1 MESKDN
7 PSKPF
12 VFPVMKKTIEDL
24 FTKSK
29 ITKNDI
35 EAFQDKYWEQLVP
48 NFSQAL
54 KLLDIH
60 RVPRHNIL
68 WSINDRLMDAIKAR
82 VDSKA
87 DDCDQKKCQK
97 LWQKLIKTGIVY
109 IHHPYMRSL
118 IMQVLGKM
126 NSIKER
132 HVNLIVDNKYLYD
145 DAPLPVLRHIWVAHP
160 HKFQEELD
168 KVIATFQSTWSSAIL
183 DALSMSIM
191 STASTTADL
200 VPILYWPPRRRRRDP
215 SIVRIV
221 EMIGEGQVLYDKTIS
236 ILRDQCIKCEKAAY
250 SLMEQQIKST
260 IGNNNPSEEID
271 EQPPPAKR
279 SRQRFSS
286 KEKSS
291 DIIQPSASQP
301 IPYIPL
307 AFMPNQPS
315 VASATLCTLRFDL
328 LMSLNEAKIDRLC
341 VPDRI
346 HRFVWCLDACV
357 RNRRIDQRHA
367 SELAYHLQLQR
378 RRWAKET
385 ADECHESYESNENIS
400 GEMFK
405 RGHSSSSRGKNSK
418 SGKTNRK
425 QSPTSAEKHC
435 NSEDL
440 EKIADVNLLEKD
452 MHMACR
458 DPWVVYTICT
468 SLIRYVLSGLYEDK
482 LPRDIPEVH
491 LLVHLLVLGLGD
503 DLIPYSCLQ
512 SKTKENSISKRNSTT
527 TTVTSSTPSSSLSS
541 DIDDPTLS
549 CPSKALISH
558 ILPAVAQ
565 LQVLTWRAQVAE
577 EILTLSNSL
586 WPTNSLENTTTSS
599 NSSSG
604 GSGAGGGSTPSNN
617 NNNTNQRS
625 TSHESK
631 ESFNPSSSSSSSSSS
646 SPSSSL
652 TTSPPL
658 VWQKRIKDATQCVNI
673 TVPSGYL
680 AHPIGYL
687 ILQYHC
693 LFCLERNELA
703 TLRALL
709 KLAVTLAQ
717 SRVNRSNPHH
727 HNNKSTIQSQP
738 ITPTKLYCTDSLIS
752 NNKFGLSVIFRWRPE
767 VLQALVLG
775 ISRLPQSAPAFVDI
789 DRNTHITE
797 GSVESLND
805 NTGQSDSDNN
815 SSNISSLVRTN
826 SMMSNIIPNNELGN
840 NSIGFTNVLNPT
852 CQNTNP
858 ESYSTITGSIVTR
871 ANLAGLLRSSLP
883 LINDVQLL
891 ALAQVALLVPGPT
904 NTNLGT
910 SGMSNSGGTNVSSIH
925 PLSSGT
931 TTSTTATTT
940 TTDLS
945 SINES
950 VSSAP
955 SLSER
960 EKLVNTLARHCN
972 ITSVGSTGTLPTTDS
987 NLLFESSTQQS
998 STVAGS
1004 TGSYKSSNPRVLA
1017 ALDVLR
1023 KDIEKSH
1030 NSLASPLTPTN
1041 LVGIKT
1047 GPGGYS
1053 SSASSLN
1060 ASANLL
1066 TNFTGFQMPD
1076 AWVAPSPRSPLSS
1089 NKYSRFGAD
1098 SLQSSNNTSTSLT
1111 NTSLSSCY
1119 SSSSTSS
1126 YGLHLP
1132 IGTPLTNP
1140 GLMGATPHLSN
1151 LHIGQGQMPSL
1162 RKLPT
1167 LTPSPEILSSLSSSS
1182 REFRTPLSPNPIHHQ
1197 RNKFGTDTLYASCP
1211 SPAVHRPGASHDNSN
1226 IVISRSPS
1234 PPPPPS

>member
-1 MESKDN
+1 METKDN

-29 ITKNDI
+29 ITKDDI

-60 RVPRHNIL
+60 GVPRHNIL

-82 VDSKA
+82 VDSKP
-87 DDCDQKKCQK
+87 DDCDHKKCQK

-183 DALSMSIM
+183 DALSMSIT

-260 IGNNNPSEEID
+260 IGNNNSSEEID

-279 SRQRFSS
+279 SRQRLSS

-291 DIIQPSASQP
+291 DITQRLANQP

-385 ADECHESYESNENIS
+385 ADECHELYGESNENIS
-400 GEMFK
+400 GEMSK

-418 SGKTNRK
+418 SGKTNQK
-425 QSPTSAEKHC
+425 QSPSSTEKQC
-435 NSEDL
+435 DL
-440 EKIADVNLLEKD
+440 EDVEKTADVNFLEKD

-468 SLIRYVLSGLYEDK
+468 SLIRYVLNGLYEDK

-512 SKTKENSISKRNSTT
+512 LKTKESSMSKRNSTT
-527 TTVTSSTPSSSLSS
+527 
-541 DIDDPTLS
+541 DIDDPTLN
-549 CPSKALISH
+549 CPSKALISY

-577 EILTLSNSL
+577 EILTLSNNL
-586 WPTNSLENTTTSS
+586 WPTTSLENTTGSS

-604 GSGAGGGSTPSNN
+604 GGLTPSNN
-617 NNNTNQRS
+617 NNNTNQRP
-625 TSHESK
+625 TSHESR
-631 ESFNPSSSSSSSSSS
+631 ESSNPSSSSS
-646 SPSSSL
+646 SPSSL
-652 TTSPPL
+652 PTTSPPL

-717 SRVNRSNPHH
+717 SRVNRSNH
-727 HNNKSTIQSQP
+727 NKSTTQSQP
-738 ITPTKLYCTDSLIS
+738 ITPTKVLCSDSLS
-752 NNKFGLSVIFRWRPE
+752 YNNKFGLSVIFRWRPE

-797 GSVESLND
+797 GSVESSLND

-826 SMMSNIIPNNELGN
+826 SMMSNIISNNELGN
-840 NSIGFTNVLNPT
+840 NIIGFTNVLNST

-904 NTNLGT
+904 STNLGT
-910 SGMSNSGGTNVSSIH
+910 GGMSSSSGTNVSSIH

-931 TTSTTATTT
+931 TTTVTTT
-940 TTDLS
+940 TTDVS

-950 VSSAP
+950 VSTAP

-960 EKLVNTLARHCN
+960 ERLVNTLARHCN
-972 ITSVGSTGTLPTTDS
+972 ITSVGSTGTLSTTDS
-987 NLLFESSTQQS
+987 NLLFESGTQQS
-998 STVAGS
+998 GTAAGT

-1076 AWVAPSPRSPLSS
+1076 AWIAPSPRSPLST

-1098 SLQSSNNTSTSLT
+1098 SLQSSNNSSTSLT
-1111 NTSLSSCY
+1111 GTSLSSCY

-1162 RKLPT
+1162 RKLPK
-1167 LTPSPEILSSLSSSS
+1167 LTPSPDLLSSLSSSSS
-1182 REFRTPLSPNPIHHQ
+1182 REFRTPLSPNPIHQQ
-1197 RNKFGTDTLYASCP
+1197 RNKFATDTLYASCP
-1211 SPAVHRPGASHDNSN
+1211 SPAVHRPDASHDNSN
-1226 IVISRSPS
+1226 IAIPRSPS
-1234 PPPPPS
+1234 PPPS

>member
-1 MESKDN
+1 
-7 PSKPF
+7 
-12 VFPVMKKTIEDL
+12 MKKTIEDL

-29 ITKNDI
+29 ITKDDI

-60 RVPRHNIL
+60 GVPRHNIL

-82 VDSKA
+82 VDSKP

-236 ILRDQCIKCEKAAY
+236 ILRDQCIKCERAAY

-260 IGNNNPSEEID
+260 IANNNSSEEID

-279 SRQRFSS
+279 SRQRLSS

-291 DIIQPSASQP
+291 DVTQPSANQP

-385 ADECHESYESNENIS
+385 ADECHESYEESNENIS
-400 GEMFK
+400 GEMSK

-425 QSPTSAEKHC
+425 QSPSSTEKYC
-435 NSEDL
+435 DSDDV
-440 EKIADVNLLEKD
+440 EKTADVNLLEKD

-468 SLIRYVLSGLYEDK
+468 SLIRYVLNGLYEDK

-503 DLIPYSCLQ
+503 DLIPYSCLHL
-512 SKTKENSISKRNSTT
+512 KTKENSMSKRNSTT
-527 TTVTSSTPSSSLSS
+527 TTGTSSTPSTSSS
-541 DIDDPTLS
+541 DIDDPTLN
-549 CPSKALISH
+549 CPSKALISY

-577 EILTLSNSL
+577 EILTLSNNL
-586 WPTNSLENTTTSS
+586 WPTTSLENTTGSS

-604 GSGAGGGSTPSNN
+604 GGGGGLTPS

-625 TSHESK
+625 TSHESR
-631 ESFNPSSSSSSSSSS
+631 ESFNPSSSSSS
-646 SPSSSL
+646 PSSL
-652 TTSPPL
+652 PTSPPL

-717 SRVNRSNPHH
+717 SRVNRPSHH
-727 HNNKSTIQSQP
+727 NKSTTQSQP
-738 ITPTKLYCTDSLIS
+738 ITPTKVLCSDSLIS

-797 GSVESLND
+797 GSVESSLND

-826 SMMSNIIPNNELGN
+826 SMMSNIISNNELGN
-840 NSIGFTNVLNPT
+840 NIIGFTNVLNST

-904 NTNLGT
+904 NTSLGT
-910 SGMSNSGGTNVSSIH
+910 GGMSSSSGTNVSSIH

-931 TTSTTATTT
+931 TTTVTTT
-940 TTDLS
+940 TTDVS

-950 VSSAP
+950 VSPAP

-972 ITSVGSTGTLPTTDS
+972 ITSVGSTGTLSTNDS

-998 STVAGS
+998 GTAAGS

-1047 GPGGYS
+1047 GPCGYS

-1098 SLQSSNNTSTSLT
+1098 SLQSSNSSTTSLT
-1111 NTSLSSCY
+1111 GTSLSSCY
-1119 SSSSTSS
+1119 SSSSTTS
-1126 YGLHLP
+1126 YGLNLP

-1151 LHIGQGQMPSL
+1151 LHIGQGQMPNL

-1167 LTPSPEILSSLSSSS
+1167 LTPSPGLLSSSSSS
-1182 REFRTPLSPNPIHHQ
+1182 REFRTPLSPNPIHQQ

-1226 IVISRSPS
+1226 IAIPRSPS
-1234 PPPPPS
+1234 PPPS

>member
-1 MESKDN
+1 MEAQDN
-7 PSKPF
+7 PPKPF

-24 FTKSK
+24 FKKSK
-29 ITKNDI
+29 ITKDDI
-35 EAFQDKYWEQLVP
+35 QAFQDKYWEQLVP

-60 RVPRHNIL
+60 GVPRHNIL

-82 VDSKA
+82 VDSKP

-168 KVIATFQSTWSSAIL
+168 KVVATFHSTWCSAIL

-236 ILRDQCIKCEKAAY
+236 ILRDQCTKYEKAAY
-250 SLMEQQIKST
+250 LLSEQQIKST
-260 IGNNNPSEEID
+260 AGNNLSSNLSLDETE
-271 EQPPPAKR
+271 EQPAAKR
-279 SRQRFSS
+279 SKQRSS
-286 KEKSS
+286 SNKEKLT
-291 DIIQPSASQP
+291 DIPTLHNQS

-385 ADECHESYESNENIS
+385 ADEEQESYEKSESGNEETS
-400 GEMFK
+400 K
-405 RGHSSSSRGKNSK
+405 RGTSNYRGKNFK

-425 QSPTSAEKHC
+425 RSPSNTERNYDSDDIVKI
-435 NSEDL
+435 SDL
-440 EKIADVNLLEKD
+440 NLLERD

-458 DPWVVYTICT
+458 DPWVVYTVCT
-468 SLIRYVLSGLYEDK
+468 SLIRYVLNGLYEDK
-482 LPRDIPEVH
+482 LPREIPEVH

-503 DLIPYSCLQ
+503 DLVPYSCLQ
-512 SKTKENSISKRNSTT
+512 SKTKETYGSKRSTSSSSTT
-527 TTVTSSTPSSSLSS
+527 TLV
-541 DIDDPTLS
+541 DDPILNS
-549 CPSKALISH
+549 PSKALISY

-577 EILTLSNSL
+577 EILTSSNSL
-586 WPTNSLENTTTSS
+586 WSTNLESTGS
-599 NSSSG
+599 NS
-604 GSGAGGGSTPSNN
+604 GSTSNSAI
-617 NNNTNQRS
+617 QRS
-625 TSHESK
+625 TSHESR
-631 ESFNPSSSSSSSSSS
+631 ESVN
-646 SPSSSL
+646 SPPP
-652 TTSPPL
+652 SPPL
-658 VWQKRIKDATQCVNI
+658 VWQKRIKDATQCINI

-709 KLAVTLAQ
+709 KLAVQLAQ
-717 SRVNRSNPHH
+717 SRTSRTS
-727 HNNKSTIQSQP
+727 HNTKSSTQSTTSQP
-738 ITPTKLYCTDSLIS
+738 TTPTKTYCYDSLTC
-752 NNKFGLSVIFRWRPE
+752 NEFGLSVVFRWRPE

-789 DRNTHITE
+789 NRNTHVTE
-797 GSVESLND
+797 GSAESSLGD
-805 NTGQSDSDNN
+805 NTVQSGSDNN
-815 SSNISSLVRTN
+815 SSSTSSFVHTP
-826 SMMSNIIPNNELGN
+826 SMMSNVMSGNELGN
-840 NSIGFTNVLNPT
+840 FTNTLNHST
-852 CQNTNP
+852 SQNISSEP
-858 ESYSTITGSIVTR
+858 HSALISGSIVTR

-883 LINDVQLL
+883 LVNDVQLL

-904 NTNLGT
+904 SSSIGT
-910 SGMSNSGGTNVSSIH
+910 GGGGMSSGGGGGGASTH
-925 PLSSGT
+925 PSLSS
-931 TTSTTATTT
+931 
-940 TTDLS
+940 
-945 SINES
+945 
-950 VSSAP
+950 SSATNTDSANDSISSP
-955 SLSER
+955 IILSER
-960 EKLVNTLARHCN
+960 ERLVNTLARHCSISPAGN
-972 ITSVGSTGTLPTTDS
+972 VATSSSTNDS
-987 NLLFESSTQQS
+987 NLLFESSSQQS
-998 STVAGS
+998 SS
-1004 TGSYKSSNPRVLA
+1004 SGSYKSSDPRVLA

-1023 KDIEKSH
+1023 KDIERCYVS
-1030 NSLASPLTPTN
+1030 
-1041 LVGIKT
+1041 
-1047 GPGGYS
+1047 
-1053 SSASSLN
+1053 
-1060 ASANLL
+1060 
-1066 TNFTGFQMPD
+1066 FFQ
-1076 AWVAPSPRSPLSS
+1076 
-1089 NKYSRFGAD
+1089 F
-1098 SLQSSNNTSTSLT
+1098 
-1111 NTSLSSCY
+1111 
-1119 SSSSTSS
+1119 
-1126 YGLHLP
+1126 
-1132 IGTPLTNP
+1132 I
-1140 GLMGATPHLSN
+1140 
-1151 LHIGQGQMPSL
+1151 
-1162 RKLPT
+1162 
-1167 LTPSPEILSSLSSSS
+1167 
-1182 REFRTPLSPNPIHHQ
+1182 
-1197 RNKFGTDTLYASCP
+1197 
-1211 SPAVHRPGASHDNSN
+1211 
-1226 IVISRSPS
+1226 
-1234 PPPPPS
+1234 

>member
-1 MESKDN
+1 MEAQDN
-7 PSKPF
+7 PPKPF

-24 FTKSK
+24 FKKSK
-29 ITKNDI
+29 ITKDDI
-35 EAFQDKYWEQLVP
+35 QAFQDKYWEQLVP

-60 RVPRHNIL
+60 GVPRHNIL

-82 VDSKA
+82 VDSKP

-168 KVIATFQSTWSSAIL
+168 KVVATFHSTWCSAIL
-183 DALSMSIM
+183 DALSMSIT

-236 ILRDQCIKCEKAAY
+236 ILRDQCTKYEKAAY
-250 SLMEQQIKST
+250 SLSEQQIKST
-260 IGNNNPSEEID
+260 SGNNLSSNLSLDEIE
-271 EQPPPAKR
+271 EQPAAKR
-279 SRQRFSS
+279 SRQRSS
-286 KEKSS
+286 SNKEKLT
-291 DIIQPSASQP
+291 DIPTLPNQS

-378 RRWAKET
+378 RRWAKE
-385 ADECHESYESNENIS
+385 AAEEEQESYEKSESENEETS
-400 GEMFK
+400 K
-405 RGHSSSSRGKNSK
+405 RGTSNYRGKNFK

-425 QSPTSAEKHC
+425 RSPSNAERNC
-435 NSEDL
+435 NSNDMVKISDL
-440 EKIADVNLLEKD
+440 NLLERD

-458 DPWVVYTICT
+458 DPWVVYTVCT
-468 SLIRYVLSGLYEDK
+468 SLIRYVLNGLYEDK
-482 LPRDIPEVH
+482 LPREIPEVH

-503 DLIPYSCLQ
+503 DLVPYSYLQ
-512 SKTKENSISKRNSTT
+512 SKTKETSGSKRSTSSSS
-527 TTVTSSTPSSSLSS
+527 TVTSV
-541 DIDDPTLS
+541 DDPILNS
-549 CPSKALISH
+549 PSKALISY

-577 EILTLSNSL
+577 EILASSNSL
-586 WPTNSLENTTTSS
+586 WSNNLESTGS
-599 NSSSG
+599 NS
-604 GSGAGGGSTPSNN
+604 GSTSNN
-617 NNNTNQRS
+617 AIQRS
-625 TSHESK
+625 TSHESR
-631 ESFNPSSSSSSSSSS
+631 ESVN
-646 SPSSSL
+646 SPPPPP
-652 TTSPPL
+652 SPPL
-658 VWQKRIKDATQCVNI
+658 VWQKRIK
-673 TVPSGYL
+673 
-680 AHPIGYL
+680 
-687 ILQYHC
+687 
-693 LFCLERNELA
+693 
-703 TLRALL
+703 
-709 KLAVTLAQ
+709 AVQLAQ
-717 SRVNRSNPHH
+717 SRTSRTS
-727 HNNKSTIQSQP
+727 HNTKSSTQSITSQP
-738 ITPTKLYCTDSLIS
+738 TTPTKTYCYDSLTC
-752 NNKFGLSVIFRWRPE
+752 NEFGLSVVFRWRPE

-789 DRNTHITE
+789 NRNTHVTE
-797 GSVESLND
+797 GSAESSLGD

-815 SSNISSLVRTN
+815 SSSTSSFVRNN
-826 SMMSNIIPNNELGN
+826 SVMSNVMSGNELGN
-840 NSIGFTNVLNPT
+840 FTNTLNHST
-852 CQNTNP
+852 SQNVISEP
-858 ESYSTITGSIVTR
+858 HSALITGPIVTR

-904 NTNLGT
+904 SFSIGT
-910 SGMSNSGGTNVSSIH
+910 GGGMSSSGGGGGASTH
-925 PLSSGT
+925 PSLSS
-931 TTSTTATTT
+931 
-940 TTDLS
+940 
-945 SINES
+945 
-950 VSSAP
+950 SSATNTDGANDSISSSP
-955 SLSER
+955 VILSER
-960 EKLVNTLARHCN
+960 ERLVNTLARHCS
-972 ITSVGSTGTLPTTDS
+972 ISPAGSAATSSSTNDS
-987 NLLFESSTQQS
+987 NLLFESSSQQS
-998 STVAGS
+998 SS
-1004 TGSYKSSNPRVLA
+1004 SGSYKSSDPRVLA

-1023 KDIEKSH
+1023 KDIERCY
-1030 NSLASPLTPTN
+1030 NSLVSPLTPTN

-1047 GPGGYS
+1047 GSGGYS
-1053 SSASSLN
+1053 SSVNSST
-1060 ASANLL
+1060 NLL
-1066 TNFTGFQMPD
+1066 TNFSSFQMPD
-1076 AWVAPSPRSPLSS
+1076 TWATPSPRSPISS
-1089 NKYSRFGAD
+1089 NKYPRLGVD
-1098 SLQSSNNTSTSLT
+1098 SSVQSSSNSGSSNTSLT
-1111 NTSLSSCY
+1111 GASLSCY

-1151 LHIGQGQMPSL
+1151 LHVGHSQVPSVRKMPV
-1162 RKLPT
+1162 
-1167 LTPSPEILSSLSSSS
+1167 LTPSPTVSLPSSS
-1182 REFRTPLSPNPIHHQ
+1182 EFRIPLSPNPIQQ
-1197 RNKFGTDTLYASCP
+1197 RNKFGPDTLYASCP
-1211 SPAVHRPGASHDNSN
+1211 SPAIHRPGTSHDNN
-1226 IVISRSPS
+1226 NNGIITPRCHS
-1234 PPPPPS
+1234 PPS

>member
-60 RVPRHNIL
+60 GVPRHNIL

-82 VDSKA
+82 VDSKP

-385 ADECHESYESNENIS
+385 ADECHESYESNGNIS

-405 RGHSSSSRGKNSK
+405 RGHSSSSSRGKNSK

-527 TTVTSSTPSSSLSS
+527 TTVTSSTPSSSSLSS

-586 WPTNSLENTTTSS
+586 WPTNSLENTTSSS

-604 GSGAGGGSTPSNN
+604 GGGAGGGSTPSN

-631 ESFNPSSSSSSSSSS
+631 ESLNPSSLSS

-680 AHPIGYL
+680 THPIGYL

-727 HNNKSTIQSQP
+727 HHNKSTIQSQP

-797 GSVESLND
+797 GSVESSLND

-940 TTDLS
+940 TTDVS

-960 EKLVNTLARHCN
+960 ERLVNTLARHCN
-972 ITSVGSTGTLPTTDS
+972 ITSVGSTSTLPTTDL

-998 STVAGS
+998 GTTAGS

-1111 NTSLSSCY
+1111 STSLSSCY

-1226 IVISRSPS
+1226 IVIPRSPS
-1234 PPPPPS
+1234 PPPPS